1 MSQFDPFSDQFGE
14 SEELVR
20 EVLTPRTFKA
30 RRPYAERWSE
40 RLTDAANSRQY
51 LCVSH
56 IPKSLGF
63 SAEIVDQT
71 LVIRPESAS
80 RTQKLKDILRRNSY
94 DRFRQPN
101 TSDLAVEHV
110 YREAFSMIER
120 LHRQFL
126 DVLRS
131 ELDRL
136 GVDDINNV
144 QGLILFNIG
153 TDELTVGELTAR
165 GYYLGTNV
173 TYNLKKLVEY
183 GYVQQERSPRDR
195 RSVRVRLSDKGRE
208 LAEQLKTLFTN
219 HARALGDGVMSTED
233 LEAMIKNLRT
243 LEQFWT
249 RAASQ
254 PGFLQSSTQAA

>member
-1 MSQFDPFSDQFGE
+1 
-14 SEELVR
+14 
-20 EVLTPRTFKA
+20 
-30 RRPYAERWSE
+30 
-40 RLTDAANSRQY
+40 
-51 LCVSH
+51 
-56 IPKSLGF
+56 
-63 SAEIVDQT
+63 
-71 LVIRPESAS
+71 
-80 RTQKLKDILRRNSY
+80 
-94 DRFRQPN
+94 
-101 TSDLAVEHV
+101 
-110 YREAFSMIER
+110 MIER

-153 TDELTVGELTAR
+153 SDEMTVGELTTR

-183 GYVQQERSPRDR
+183 GYVEQERSPRDR
-195 RSVRVRLSDKGRE
+195 RSVRVRLSDKGRA
-208 LAEQLKTLFTN
+208 LAEKLTTLFSS
-219 HARALGDGVMSTED
+219 HARALGDGVMSADD
-233 LEAMIKNLRT
+233 LEALIKNLGT

-254 PGFLQSSTQAA
+254 PGFLQSNTQAA